1 MDKIK
6 RVLEHQIAQ
15 HHRDKQLREYR
26 DHQLQRLC
34 DLIESWIT
42 PLTTVRWHQ
51 MGADRLLHLAL
62 KPDDTLVLRFA
73 PQWQKNQRH
82 VHITLSIF
90 NAAQPR
96 QRTLFR
102 LAWHSKKQHWVIR
115 SLKRKNHRFPA
126 LFYRRTFSKAL
137 FETCLI
143 DFLHPE
149 P

>member
-15 HHRDKQLREYR
+15 HHRDRQLREYR
-26 DHQLQRLC
+26 DHQFQKLC
-34 DLIESWIT
+34 DLVESWIA

-62 KPDDTLVLRFA
+62 QPDDTLVLRFA
-73 PQWQKNQRH
+73 PQWQKKHRH
-82 VHITLSIF
+82 VCIALSIF
-90 NAAQPR
+90 NTAQPR
-96 QRTLFR
+96 QRTLFV
-102 LAWHSKKQHWVIR
+102 LVWYPKTSQWHIR
-115 SLKRKNHRFPA
+115 SFKRKNHRLPA
-126 LFYRRTFSKAL
+126 LFYRRTFRKSL